1 MQLSNACLKIH
12 IQGTSKRQCLTN
24 TQKDQ
29 TDSNPPK
36 VPGNSQVPGGAWG
49 QEKSRQIIYPRSN
62 TSHSNVSGTE
72 IKKLP
77 TSSAISVTQDGIQY
91 FFQLL
96 SLSFSGQPVFPKQRK
111 MSLREVTLPS
121 WTVTKQLSQDLK
133 PVSRAPRHMHTGP
146 HIPPTKAGP
155 QWDPQWILVE

>member
-1 MQLSNACLKIH
+1 MSQLCSTHCCWPRMQLSNACLKIH

-36 VPGNSQVPGGAWG
+36 VLGKSQVPGGAWG

-72 IKKLP
+72 INKAP
-77 TSSAISVTQDGIQY
+77 H
-91 FFQLL
+91 LL
-96 SLSFSGQPVFPKQRK
+96 SILCNSGWHTIFFS
-111 MSLREVTLPS
+111 T
-121 WTVTKQLSQDLK
+121 TVTFIFRTTCFPQTKENESQRSYSSKLN
-133 PVSRAPRHMHTGP
+133 GY
-146 HIPPTKAGP
+146 
-155 QWDPQWILVE
+155 